1 MVIETERD
9 ERKYK
14 MRLRKMVSVIRFV
27 QVTTSKGNIF
37 YSLRSAHDIGK
48 ELTIARGVHG
58 PEKFSIVVVLNLQS
72 SPSNLIILNVC
83 NTSSYRMCPLDS

>member
-1 MVIETERD
+1 
-9 ERKYK
+9 

-58 PEKFSIVVVLNLQS
+58 PEKFLKSMFHI
-72 SPSNLIILNVC
+72 LIPQAV
-83 NTSSYRMCPLDS
+83 DEGVQHGGDHHVHQ